1 MPHYQLAI
9 LLGMTVA
16 LGPLALDAYLPA
28 FPAIAGDLG
37 VSKADVGLTLSAY
50 VFALGLA
57 QLIGGPLSD
66 RYGRQRVLL
75 LGLAVFAAAAFMVAQ
90 ADSLNEMLAWRV
102 VQGVGGAFC
111 AVSVPAIVRDQC
123 RGNEAAR
130 LFGLIGLVMFIAPAS
145 APALGSALLAVS
157 NWPAIYYALG
167 GYALLLGVLL
177 HYRLFRRI
185 PVRVPARTPV
195 QSLVTNYLLVLRHRV
210 AMRFIALQTL
220 AFSAMLVF
228 ITHASFIYQGWFG
241 FSSSAFAALF
251 AANVAAMAVL
261 NLVNRRLLLRFPS
274 VHILRTAVATQH
286 LAIALLILLVL
297 LDAPSWAVVAC
308 LMAVTGCMGAIVPNS
323 LAGALDY
330 FPNLGGTAAALL
342 GATQFTVAG
351 AVSALSTRLAGEAL
365 LPIVLIMAVCSL
377 GAVLLAN
384 GAPRAVQRQAAMQ
397 ATPQG
402 LDAPTPPSTPR

>member
-1 MPHYQLAI
+1 MPHYLLAI

-28 FPAIAGDLG
+28 FPAIAQDLA

-50 VFALGLA
+50 VFTLGLA
-57 QLIGGPLSD
+57 QLVGGPLSD

-75 LGLAVFAAAAFMVAQ
+75 LGLAVFAVAAFMVAQ
-90 ADSLNEMLAWRV
+90 AESLHQMLGWRV

-145 APALGSALLAVS
+145 APALGSLLLAIGD
-157 NWPAIYYALG
+157 WPAIYHALG
-167 GYALLLGVLL
+167 GYALLLGVVL

-185 PVRVPARTPV
+185 PARIPERTPV
-195 QSLVTNYLLVLRHRV
+195 HTLVTNYLLVLRHRV

-241 FSSSAFAALF
+241 LPNATFAALF

-261 NLVNRRLLLRFPS
+261 NLVNRRLLLRFAA
-274 VHILRTAVATQH
+274 VAILRTAVTMQH
-286 LAIALLILLVL
+286 IAIALLLLLVA
-297 LDAPSWAVVAC
+297 LDAPPWAVVTC
-308 LMAVTGCMGAIVPNS
+308 LIAVTGCMGAIVPNS

-351 AVSALSTRLAGEAL
+351 AISALSTRLADDAL
-365 LPIVLIMAVCSL
+365 FPIVLIMAACSM
-377 GAVLLAN
+377 GTVLLAM
-384 GAPRAVQRQAAMQ
+384 GAPGAVQRAA
-397 ATPQG
+397 APQ
-402 LDAPTPPSTPR
+402 